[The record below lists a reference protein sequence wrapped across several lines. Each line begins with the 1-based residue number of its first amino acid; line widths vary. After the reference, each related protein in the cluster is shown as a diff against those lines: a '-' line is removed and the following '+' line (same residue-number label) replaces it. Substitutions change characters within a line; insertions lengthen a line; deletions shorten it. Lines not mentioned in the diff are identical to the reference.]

1 MILPSRHGRGANGR
15 RIGGHGSRVAIVR
28 SAAAATGSSCVLSD
42 GQATVCAMDLRALEE
57 WGKGKGEKG
66 GEDLVKD
73 EQLLSHRAATTLAR
87 RGHRRLIGSDDHVGE
102 SSSSS

>member
-1 MILPSRHGRGANGR
+1 MILPPRHGRGANGR

-28 SAAAATGSSCVLSD
+28 SAAAATGSSCVLAD

-57 WGKGKGEKG
+57 WGMGKGEKG

-73 EQLLSHRAATTLAR
+73 EQTTALQSSNYTRTRRAQKIDWQR
-87 RGHRRLIGSDDHVGE
+87 
-102 SSSSS
+102 

>member
-1 MILPSRHGRGANGR
+1 MILPPRYGRGANGR

-28 SAAAATGSSCVLSD
+28 SAAAASGSSCVLAD

-66 GEDLVKD
+66 GGEDLVKD
-73 EQLLSHRAATTLAR
+73 EQTTASQSSNYTRTRRAQKIISQR
-87 RGHRRLIGSDDHVGE
+87 
-102 SSSSS
+102 

>member
-15 RIGGHGSRVAIVR
+15 RIGGHSGRVAIVR
-28 SAAAATGSSCVLSD
+28 SAAAATGSFCVLSD

-66 GEDLVKD
+66 GKRIL
-73 EQLLSHRAATTLAR
+73 
-87 RGHRRLIGSDDHVGE
+87 
-102 SSSSS
+102 